1 MKSIDLNT
9 VITGI
14 RAKVDGSLGLTM
26 GTPEMTPEQKAEIM
40 KLQGVNLK
48 TTIEPLE
55 TKVPKLKIDTELNA
69 KTPSQRLRGVIFVW
83 WEQMGRPDEFEV
95 FYKKTMEKIIDQVKD
110 KLD

>member
-1 MKSIDLNT
+1 MKSIELNT

-26 GTPEMTPEQKAEIM
+26 GTPEMTPAEKAEVM
-40 KLQGVNLK
+40 KLQGVSLK

-55 TKVPKLKIDTELNA
+55 LTVPKMVIDKELEG
-69 KTPSQRLRGVIFVW
+69 KTPSKRLYGVIFVW
-83 WEQMGRPDEFEV
+83 WDQLGRPDEFEV
-95 FYKKTMEKIIDQVKD
+95 FYKKTMDKIIDQVKG